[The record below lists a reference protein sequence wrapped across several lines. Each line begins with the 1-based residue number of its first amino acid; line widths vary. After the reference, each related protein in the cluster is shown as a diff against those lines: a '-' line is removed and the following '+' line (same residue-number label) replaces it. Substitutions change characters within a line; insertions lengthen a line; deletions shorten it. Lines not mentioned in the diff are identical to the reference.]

1 MNNDLYKIRQ
11 LSAGRNQPTC
21 FHKAQILIL
30 ILGLLVFSG
39 SVCAQRTLTLEEAI
53 ATALLNNYQIQLS
66 KNDSTIAA
74 IDYSYRNM
82 VFLPSVNGN
91 AGLTNTNNN
100 QKQTLAD
107 GTQRKSSNIRSNN
120 LQANVALSWVLFD
133 GLKMFATRDKAAALL
148 EAGEYTIKEQVVNT
162 IAAVINNYYA
172 IARGKQQIG
181 ATDVQI
187 KLNQERARLAQNK
200 LDIGTGAKPDV
211 LQSKVDLN
219 SQRSLRMQQEVQV
232 AQLKE
237 QLAQAM
243 NSQIN
248 GAAFDIPD
256 TIPLNYDLSLG
267 NILDAIEQKNP
278 SLQLAKTRIQVAQYG
293 VKESRADLYPTLSFN
308 SMYNFTRT
316 ENKKV
321 INPFSTLFNQSHGYN
336 YGLTASIPIFNQL
349 SARRNIKQSQW
360 GLKMEELN
368 YDNQHSLIR
377 LNAINSYKNYD
388 QQKRALKLE
397 EENIELAKE
406 NVDIVFQTYK
416 LGMATLVQLREA
428 QLSLAQAYDRLIEAR
443 YNTKLS
449 ETELMRLEGD
459 ILR

>member
-1 MNNDLYKIRQ
+1 MNNDFYRTRQ
-11 LSAGRNQPTC
+11 LSLLL
-21 FHKAQILIL
+21 LIL
-30 ILGLLVFSG
+30 IC
-39 SVCAQRTLTLEEAI
+39 SVQVRAQRLLTLEEAI

-66 KNDSTIAA
+66 KNDSTVAS

-82 VFLPSVNGN
+82 AFLPVVNGN

-120 LQANVALSWVLFD
+120 VQANVTLNWVLFD

-148 EAGEYTIKEQVVNT
+148 EAGEYTIKEQIVNT
-162 IAAVINNYYA
+162 IASVINNYYA
-172 IARGKQQIG
+172 IARGKQQIE

-187 KLNQERARLAQNK
+187 KLNEERAKLAQNK

-243 NSQIN
+243 NSQID

-267 NILDAIEQKNP
+267 SILDGIELDNP
-278 SLQLAKTRIQVAQYG
+278 SLQLAKTRIQVAQYTL
-293 VKESRADLYPTLSFN
+293 KESKAGLYPTLSFN

-349 SARRNIKQSQW
+349 SARRDIKQSRW
-360 GLKMEELN
+360 SLKMEELN

-377 LNAINSYKNYD
+377 LSALNSYKNYD

-449 ETELMRLEGD
+449 ETELMRLKGD
-459 ILR
+459 IIK

>member
-1 MNNDLYKIRQ
+1 MNNYFYTGKICCIIVV
-11 LSAGRNQPTC
+11 A
-21 FHKAQILIL
+21 LI
-30 ILGLLVFSG
+30 FSG
-39 SVCAQRTLTLEEAI
+39 PLRAQRLLTLEEAI
-53 ATALLNNYQIQLS
+53 ATALLNNYEIQLS

-91 AGLTNTNNN
+91 AGLTNTNNS

-107 GTQRKSSNIRSNN
+107 GTQRKSNNIRSNN
-120 LQANVALSWVLFD
+120 VQANVSLDWVLFD
-133 GLKMFATRDKAAALL
+133 GLKMFATRDKVAALL
-148 EAGEYTIKEQVVNT
+148 EAGEYTIREQVMNT
-162 IAAVINNYYA
+162 IAAVITNYYA
-172 IARGKQQIG
+172 IARGKQQME
-181 ATDVQI
+181 ATEVQI
-187 KLNQERARLAQNK
+187 KLNNERAKLAQNK

-219 SQRSLRMQQEVQV
+219 SQKALRMQQEVQV

-243 NSQIN
+243 NSQIR
-248 GAAFDIPD
+248 GTAFDIPD

-267 NILDAIEQKNP
+267 GVLEGIEQSSP
-278 SLQLAKTRIQVAQYG
+278 TLQLAKARIDIAHYT
-293 VKESRADLYPTLSFN
+293 VKESRADLYPTISFS

-336 YGLTASIPIFNQL
+336 YGLTARIPIFNQL
-349 SARRNIKQSQW
+349 SARRNIRQSQW

-368 YDNQHSLIR
+368 YDNQRSL
-377 LNAINSYKNYD
+377 LNMQVLNSYKNYD

-449 ETELMRLEGD
+449 ETELMRLKGAL
-459 ILR
+459 LRK

>member
-1 MNNDLYKIRQ
+1 MINYFYKLRPLFFIVLMLTLSGQ
-11 LSAGRNQPTC
+11 LR
-21 FHKAQILIL
+21 
-30 ILGLLVFSG
+30 
-39 SVCAQRTLTLEEAI
+39 AQRLLTLEEAI

-82 VFLPSVNGN
+82 VFLPSINGN

-107 GTQRKSSNIRSNN
+107 GTERKSSNLRSNN
-120 LQANVALSWVLFD
+120 VQANVSLNWVLFD
-133 GLKMFATRDKAAALL
+133 GLKMFATRDKAASLL
-148 EAGEYTIKEQVVNT
+148 EAGAYTIKEQIVNT
-162 IAAVINNYYA
+162 IASVIANYYA
-172 IARGKQQIG
+172 IARGKQQIE

-187 KLNQERARLAQNK
+187 KLNEERAKLAQNK

-219 SQRSLRMQQEVQV
+219 GQKSLRMQQEVQV

-243 NSQIN
+243 NSQIS

-256 TIPLNYDLSLG
+256 TIPLNYELALG
-267 NILDAIEQKNP
+267 NILEGIEQSNP
-278 SLQLAKTRIQVAQYG
+278 SLQLARTRIQIAQYT
-293 VKESRADLYPTLSFN
+293 VKESKAGLYPTLSFN

-336 YGLTASIPIFNQL
+336 YGLTATIPIFNQL
-349 SARRNIKQSQW
+349 LARRDIRQSQW

-368 YDNQHSLIR
+368 YDNQRSL
-377 LNAINSYKNYD
+377 LNLNVLNSYKNYD

-397 EENIELAKE
+397 EENIELARE
-406 NVDIVFQTYK
+406 NVAIVFQTYK

-449 ETELMRLEGD
+449 ETELMRLKGA
-459 ILR
+459 LVK

>member
-1 MNNDLYKIRQ
+1 MVNYFYKLRQ
-11 LSAGRNQPTC
+11 L
-21 FHKAQILIL
+21 LIL
-30 ILGLLVFSG
+30 LLVLACAAP
-39 SVCAQRTLTLEEAI
+39 VQAQRLLTLEEAI

-107 GTQRKSSNIRSNN
+107 GTERKSNNIRSNN
-120 LQANVALSWVLFD
+120 VQANVSLNWVLFD

-148 EAGEYTIKEQVVNT
+148 EAGTYTIKEQIVNT
-162 IAAVINNYYA
+162 IASVIANYYA
-172 IARGKQQIG
+172 IARSKQQIE

-187 KLNQERARLAQNK
+187 KLNEERAKLAQNK

-219 SQRSLRMQQEVQV
+219 SQKSLRMQQEVQV

-243 NSQIN
+243 NSQIS

-256 TIPLNYDLSLG
+256 TIPLNYDLALG
-267 NILDAIEQKNP
+267 NVLEGIEQHNP
-278 SLQLAKTRIQVAQYG
+278 SLQLARTRIQIAQYAL
-293 VKESRADLYPTLSFN
+293 KESRAGLYPTLSFN

-336 YGLTASIPIFNQL
+336 YGLTAAIPIFNQL
-349 SARRNIKQSQW
+349 SARRAIRQSQW

-368 YDNQHSLIR
+368 YESQRSLIN
-377 LNAINSYKNYD
+377 LNVLNSYKNYD

-397 EENIELAKE
+397 EENIELARE

-449 ETELMRLEGD
+449 ETELMRLKGA
-459 ILR
+459 LVK

>member
-1 MNNDLYKIRQ
+1 MINYFYKLRRLCFIVLTLTLSGQ
-11 LSAGRNQPTC
+11 L
-21 FHKAQILIL
+21 H
-30 ILGLLVFSG
+30 
-39 SVCAQRTLTLEEAI
+39 AQRLLTLEEAI

-66 KNDSTIAA
+66 RNDSTIAA

-82 VFLPSVNGN
+82 VFLPSINGN

-107 GTQRKSSNIRSNN
+107 GTERKSNNLRSNN
-120 LQANVALSWVLFD
+120 VQANVSLNWVLFD
-133 GLKMFATRDKAAALL
+133 GLKMFATREKAASLL
-148 EAGEYTIKEQVVNT
+148 EAGAYTVKEQIVNT
-162 IAAVINNYYA
+162 IASVIANYYA
-172 IARGKQQIG
+172 IARGKQQIE

-187 KLNQERARLAQNK
+187 KLNEERAKLAQNK

-219 SQRSLRMQQEVQV
+219 GQKSLRMQQEVQV

-243 NSQIN
+243 NSQIS

-256 TIPLNYDLSLG
+256 TIPLNYDLALG
-267 NILDAIEQKNP
+267 SILEGIEQNNP
-278 SLQLAKTRIQVAQYG
+278 SLQLARTRIRIAQYT
-293 VKESRADLYPTLSFN
+293 VKESRAGLYPTLSFN

-336 YGLTASIPIFNQL
+336 YGLTATIPIFNQL
-349 SARRNIKQSQW
+349 MARRDIRQSQW

-368 YDNQHSLIR
+368 YDNQRSLIN
-377 LNAINSYKNYD
+377 LNVLNSYKNYD

-397 EENIELAKE
+397 EENIELARE
-406 NVDIVFQTYK
+406 NVAIVFQTYK

-449 ETELMRLEGD
+449 ETELMRLKGA
-459 ILR
+459 ILQ

>member
-1 MNNDLYKIRQ
+1 MNNVFYRVRQ
-11 LSAGRNQPTC
+11 L
-21 FHKAQILIL
+21 FLL
-30 ILGLLVFSG
+30 LLVLTCA
-39 SVCAQRTLTLEEAI
+39 VPLRAQRLLTLEEAI

-82 VFLPSVNGN
+82 AFLPTVNGN
-91 AGLTNTNNN
+91 AGLSNTNNN

-107 GTQRKSSNIRSNN
+107 GTQRKSNNIRSNN
-120 LQANVALSWVLFD
+120 LQANVSLNWVLFD
-133 GLKMFATRDKAAALL
+133 GLRMFATRDKAASLL
-148 EAGEYTIKEQVVNT
+148 EAGEYTIREQIVNT

-172 IARGKQQIG
+172 IARGKQQIE

-187 KLNQERARLAQNK
+187 KLNQERAKLAQNK

-243 NSQIN
+243 NSQIK

-267 NILDAIEQKNP
+267 NILDGIDQHNP
-278 SLQLAKTRIQVAQYG
+278 TLLLAKTRIQVAQYT
-293 VKESRADLYPTLSFN
+293 VKESRAGLYPTLSFN

-349 SARRNIKQSQW
+349 SARRDIRQSQW
-360 GLKMEELN
+360 SLKMEELN
-368 YDNQHSLIR
+368 YDNQRSLIN
-377 LNAINSYKNYD
+377 LNALNSYKNYD

-449 ETELMRLEGD
+449 ETELMRLKGD
-459 ILR
+459 IIK

>member
-1 MNNDLYKIRQ
+1 MKNFAWKKPDNRYSMKKRLPKIIAT
-11 LSAGRNQPTC
+11 LFAFPAFAINAG
-21 FHKAQILIL
+21 
-30 ILGLLVFSG
+30 
-39 SVCAQRTLTLEEAI
+39 AQRLLTLEEAI
-53 ATALLNNYQIQLS
+53 ATALMNNYQIQLS
-66 KNDSTIAA
+66 RNDSMIAA

-82 VFLPSVNGN
+82 VFLPTLNGN

-107 GTQRKSSNIRSNN
+107 GTERKSNNIRSNN
-120 LQANVALSWVLFD
+120 VQANVSLNWVLFD
-133 GLKMFATRDKAAALL
+133 GLKMFATRDKATALL
-148 EAGEYTIKEQVVNT
+148 EAGEYSAREQIVNT
-162 IAAVINNYYA
+162 IAAVITNYYA
-172 IARGKQQIG
+172 IARVKQQIT

-187 KLNQERARLAQNK
+187 GLNQERAKLAQNK

-219 SQRSLRMQQEVQV
+219 SQKSLRMQQEVQV

-243 NSQIN
+243 NSQIS

-256 TIPLNYDLSLG
+256 TIPLNNDLVLG
-267 NILDAIEQKNP
+267 NILEDIEQSNP
-278 SLQLAKTRIQVAQYG
+278 TLQLAKSRISIAQYTL
-293 VKESRADLYPTLSFN
+293 KESRAGLYPTLSFN

-336 YGLTASIPIFNQL
+336 YGLTASIPIFNQ
-349 SARRNIKQSQW
+349 SIARRDIKQSQW

-368 YDNQHSLIR
+368 YDNQLSLLH
-377 LNAINSYKNYD
+377 LNVVNSYKNYD

-406 NVDIVFQTYK
+406 NVDIVFRTYK

-449 ETELMRLEGD
+449 ETELMRLKGD
-459 ILR
+459 IIK